1 MASSEIDSER
11 TSTDVLIADDDP
23 IFRKLAGKAI
33 SALGF
38 RGVEATDGAK
48 ALELLSHSALRL
60 AIVDLQMPNVDGFAL
75 IRCMRSNPKT
85 CHIPIIVVT
94 SRTDRA
100 ALEQALEAGA
110 TSFVTKPVHWPTFG
124 DQVRYLMHLSRMTER
139 QRARTACAEAA
150 SRLKDAAISQ
160 AVASSL
166 EITRRI
172 RLLAAEAEAGAR
184 TGDHEGHVSV
194 TGDWLAEIL
203 HDANQLEDALVGA
216 HDLARRLSQRLTPLE
231 RHESVREV
239 VSRAIDMVA
248 DAAQRRNLDI
258 RLEVEP
264 GDIGLACHPEA
275 IVDAL
280 AQVLLNSVMVAP
292 AGDAVVVEVKVFD
305 DDMLTISITD
315 EGPGMD
321 PDFFAACMSPLVG
334 GTDVPVD
341 AAGTQCEGIAY
352 VKAVAEAHGGSLEV
366 RSMPGQGAS
375 VMIVIPA
382 ERISVS
388 RERAA

>member
-1 MASSEIDSER
+1 MASSEIDPAR
-11 TSTDVLIADDDP
+11 TTMDVLIADDDP
-23 IFRKLAGKAI
+23 IFRKLAGEAI
-33 SALGF
+33 SALGC
-38 RGVEATDGAK
+38 RGIEATDGAM
-48 ALELLSHSALRL
+48 ALELLSRSGLGL

-75 IRCMRSNPKT
+75 IRCMRANPRT

-172 RLLAAEAEAGAR
+172 RELSAEAGAGAR
-184 TGDHEGHVSV
+184 SGDQEGYVSLPAN
-194 TGDWLAEIL
+194 WLEDIL
-203 HDANQLEDALVGA
+203 QDADQLEDALVGA
-216 HDLARRLSQRLTPLE
+216 HELARRLSQRLTPLE
-231 RHESVREV
+231 RHECV
-239 VSRAIDMVA
+239 VEIASSAIGLVA
-248 DAAQRRNLDI
+248 DAAQRRDLDI
-258 RLEVEP
+258 RLVVEP
-264 GDIGLACHPEA
+264 GDVGLACHPEA

-280 AQVLLNSVMVAP
+280 AQVLLNAVLVAP
-292 AGDAVVVEVKVFD
+292 AGDAVTVEVVVFE
-305 DDMLTISITD
+305 DDMLTISVTD
-315 EGPGMD
+315 QGPGMD
-321 PDFFAACMSPLVG
+321 PDFFAACMAPLVS

-366 RSMPGQGAS
+366 RSMPGQGTT
-375 VMIVIPA
+375 VMIVLPA
-382 ERISVS
+382 ERISIR
-388 RERAA
+388 REQAA